1 MASARHPIT
10 LTALAGLFALSPIA
24 TTSFALDPGDDTAV
38 EPGGEAVVTAHASST
53 VPQTV
58 GTPPIRIITPGSLLA
73 GAPSVRMVSPGEADD
88 EASAEWQRTFNL
100 LAASIAADFPDD
112 FTGATIEDPAGSG
125 WIGFTASAPD
135 AAVQRIAAVSGVR
148 IVTDM
153 GYTGRDAEAATLA
166 AMDAVSAALGTG
178 ATVAASREG
187 STSEITVV
195 YNEGT
200 SAGPIPSVGELTQ
213 AAQQTLPD
221 GSPLTVSVER
231 ATGPAYVLETN

>member
-1 MASARHPIT
+1 MASARHPIA
-10 LTALAGLFALSPIA
+10 LTALGGLFVLSAVA
-24 TTSFALDPGDDTAV
+24 TTSFALDPGDDAAV
-38 EPGGEAVVTAHASST
+38 EQGSDTVVTAHVTST
-53 VPQTV
+53 APLTADA
-58 GTPPIRIITPGSLLA
+58 PLIRIITPG
-73 GAPSVRMVSPGEADD
+73 EADS

-100 LAASIAADFPDD
+100 LAAGIAASFPDD

-135 AAVQRIAAVSGVR
+135 AAVQTIAAVNGVR
-148 IVTDM
+148 IITDM

-187 STSEITVV
+187 GTSEITVV

-200 SAGPIPSVGELTQ
+200 SLGPVPSVGELTQ

-231 ATGPAYVLETN
+231 TTGPAYVLETQ

>member
-1 MASARHPIT
+1 MASRRHPIVLVS
-10 LTALAGLFALSPIA
+10 LTGLLALV
-24 TTSFALDPGDDTAV
+24 TTSFAST
-38 EPGGEAVVTAHASST
+38 PGGDPVGSGTDTVATVTAHVTST
-53 VPQTV
+53 VPL
-58 GTPPIRIITPGSLLA
+58 PA
-73 GAPSVRMVSPGEADD
+73 DAPSVRILSPGEADD

-100 LAASIAADFPDD
+100 LTAGIAVDFPDD

-125 WIGFTASAPD
+125 WIGFTSSAPD
-135 AAVQRIAAVSGVR
+135 AAAQRIAAVSGVG
-148 IVTDM
+148 IVTGM
-153 GYTGRDAEAATLA
+153 GYTGRDAEAAMLA

-187 STSEITVV
+187 STITVV

-200 SAGPIPSVGELTQ
+200 SSGPVPSVGELTQ

-231 ATGPAYVLETN
+231 TTGPAYVLETT